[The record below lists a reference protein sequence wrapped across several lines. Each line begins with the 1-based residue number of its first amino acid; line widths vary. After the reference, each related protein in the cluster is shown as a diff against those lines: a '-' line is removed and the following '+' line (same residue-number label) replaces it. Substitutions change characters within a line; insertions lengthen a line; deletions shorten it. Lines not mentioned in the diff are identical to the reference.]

1 MWRELVSQLFDDAK
15 FSPPAAPADIQAVEP
30 ALELS
35 LPDDLKGFLLE
46 SNGLAAHYGSPLVWS
61 TREMVEQNR
70 LFRSNADF
78 AELYMPFDCLL
89 FFGADVNGDQ
99 FAYRVLAGRI
109 RETSWIFKWDHES
122 DNREWFAADLKDFFR
137 RYTLTVSS

>member
-1 MWRELVSQLFDDAK
+1 MWREMVSALFNDAR
-15 FSPPAAPADIQAVEP
+15 FTAPANPAEIQRVEDAFQL
-30 ALELS
+30 AL
-35 LPDDLKGFLLE
+35 PVDLKGFLLE
-46 SNGLAAHYGSPLVWS
+46 TNGMVANYGSHLVWS
-61 TREMVEQNR
+61 TREIIEQNR
-70 LFRSNADF
+70 LFRDNADF
-78 AELYMPFDCLL
+78 PELYMPFDCLL

-137 RYTLTVSS
+137 RSVPEE